1 MVWPTQQPERNYI
14 GSFPFNRQMPPD
26 NSLNRIIPV
35 QKMQSFLS
43 PERIGSIT
51 NTLTKVQQV
60 LKTVENAAPI
70 IQQYGPMVKNLP
82 MMFKIMKA
90 LKESDDVEIDD
101 VEEEEFAE
109 ENIEEDTFYEHEEE
123 LPGSSKPKLF
133 I

>member
-1 MVWPTQQPERNYI
+1 MVWPMQQQPERNYI
-14 GSFPFNRQMPPD
+14 GNFPFDQQMPPD
-26 NSLNRIIPV
+26 NRMNRMMPA
-35 QKMQSFLS
+35 QKIQSFLS
-43 PERIGSIT
+43 PERIGTIT

-90 LKESDDVEIDD
+90 LKENDGTEVDEDESMAENM
-101 VEEEEFAE
+101 EEESFHEDEAEF
-109 ENIEEDTFYEHEEE
+109 T
-123 LPGSSKPKLF
+123 GSSQPKLF